1 MAREDLPVLG
11 FADPAAWESWL
22 AGQHATSPGIWLK
35 IVKKKGAATAGP
47 GVSYPEAL
55 AVALCY
61 GWIDGQKARLDD
73 DYWLQRFT
81 PRRPGSRWSKANT
94 EKTAELIE
102 AGRMQPAGL
111 REVERARADGRW
123 DAAYAG
129 QRTMGVPPDLE
140 YALAGNDAARA
151 FFATLSGVNRYA
163 ILYRIA
169 DARRPQTRA
178 RRIEKYVAML
188 AAHETIHPQA

>member
-1 MAREDLPVLG
+1 MPREDLPVLG
-11 FADPAAWESWL
+11 FEDAAAFQVWL
-22 AGQHATSPGIWLK
+22 EGEHATSPGIWLK
-35 IVKKKGAATAGP
+35 IPRKGSATQ
-47 GVSYPEAL
+47 GVSYADAL

-73 DYWLQRFT
+73 DYWRQRFT
-81 PRRPGSRWSKANT
+81 PRQPGSRWSKINT
-94 EKTAELIE
+94 EKATELIE
-102 AGRMQPAGL
+102 AGRMRPAGL

-129 QRTMGVPPDLE
+129 QRTMSVPPDLE
-140 YALAGNDAARA
+140 QALAGNDAARE
-151 FFATLSGVNRYA
+151 FFAALSGANRYS

-169 DARRPQTRA
+169 DAKRPATRA

-188 AAHETIHPQA
+188 AAHETIHPRT

>member
-1 MAREDLPVLG
+1 MPRDDLPVLG
-11 FADPAAWESWL
+11 FADSAAWESWL
-22 AGQHATSPGIWLK
+22 AGQHATSPGVWLK
-35 IVKKKGAATAGP
+35 ITKKKPGPDAG
-47 GVSYPEAL
+47 GISYPDAL
-55 AVALCY
+55 AAALCY
-61 GWIDGQKARLDD
+61 GWIDGQKAGLDD

-81 PRRPGSRWSKANT
+81 PRQPGSRWSKINT
-94 EKTAELIE
+94 GKAVELIE
-102 AGRMQPAGL
+102 AGRMRPAGL

-129 QRTMGVPPDLE
+129 QRTMAVPPDLE
-140 YALAGNDAARA
+140 LALAGSDAARA

-169 DARRPQTRA
+169 DAKRPQTRA